1 VLRIRLARRGA
12 VHRPFYRVVVNDSAR
27 TPAARNVEE
36 LGFYD
41 PRKTPPVLRLD
52 VARTEAWIE
61 KGAVPSP
68 RILSMLKKAKTGQ
81 TSA

>member
-12 VHRPFYRVVVNDSAR
+12 THRPFYRVVVNDSLKNPGAR
-27 TPAARNVEE
+27 SVDE

-41 PRKTPPVLRLD
+41 PTKKPAVLRLD
-52 VARTEAWIE
+52 VAKADAWIR

-68 RILSMLKKAKTGQ
+68 RVNAFIKKAREAAK
-81 TSA
+81 